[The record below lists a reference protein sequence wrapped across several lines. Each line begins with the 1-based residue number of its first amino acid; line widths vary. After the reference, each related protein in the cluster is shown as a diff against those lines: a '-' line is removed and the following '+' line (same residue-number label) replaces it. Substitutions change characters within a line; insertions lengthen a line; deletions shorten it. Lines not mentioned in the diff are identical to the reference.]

1 MSKLNTFSGERLKS
15 ARIYRGYTLTEL
27 SENTG
32 ISKQSLSLY
41 ENNKNKPEWD
51 NVLKISGEL
60 DFPREFFFQK
70 NKYDVNTDTTYF
82 RAILSANKKDRIA
95 QSIKLEFLAQIYL
108 FLCEYVDFPSLNVP
122 KIEFTPVNTTDI
134 CISDEQINNEQEQ
147 IERIAR
153 RVRECWNLGDGPIMD
168 LRYILES
175 NGIIVT
181 CFDAKASKI
190 DAFSQRT
197 TVNDGEIYIVV
208 VSNSGQSVVRSRF
221 DMAHELGHILL
232 HPWSEDIESITR
244 EEFKARERQA
254 NMFAGA
260 FMLPEDTFKQDVSYY
275 PTKPDYYLHL
285 KQKWNV
291 SISAMIYRAHQ
302 LKVITDNQYQYLM
315 RQISKNGW
323 RECEPGDVP
332 YSLENNMLQSA
343 VELLIQTDAF
353 SGMEF
358 VMNLSKNGITMHPHE
373 IEELLCLKNGTLSR
387 GQNSQ
392 SQIVQ
397 LKNLNE
403 D

>member
-1 MSKLNTFSGERLKS
+1 MPNINAFSGERLKS

-32 ISKQSLSLY
+32 ISKQSISLY

-51 NVLKISGEL
+51 NVLKLSCGL
-60 DFPREFFFQK
+60 NFPRDFFFQR
-70 NKYDVNTDTTYF
+70 NKYDVKTDTTYF
-82 RAILSANKKDRIA
+82 RAVLSANKKDRIA

-108 FLCEYVDFPSLNVP
+108 MLCDYVEFPSLNFP
-122 KIEFTPVNTTDI
+122 KIEFASGNTTDI
-134 CISDEQINNEQEQ
+134 YVTDEQMKAEQKQ
-147 IERIAR
+147 IEYIAKK
-153 RVRECWNLGDGPIMD
+153 VREYWKLDDEPIGD
-168 LRYILES
+168 LRYVLES

-208 VSNSGQSVVRSRF
+208 VSNSGQSVARSRF

-254 NMFAGA
+254 NKFAGA
-260 FMLPEDTFKQDVSYY
+260 FLLPENTFKQDVSYY
-275 PTKPDYYLHL
+275 PTKLDYYLHL
-285 KQKWNV
+285 KQKWKV

-302 LKVITDNQYQYLM
+302 LQVITDNQYQYLM
-315 RQISKNGW
+315 RQVSKNGW
-323 RECEPGDVP
+323 REREPDDVTFR
-332 YSLENNMLQSA
+332 LENNVLQSA
-343 VELLIQTDAF
+343 IELLIQNNVF
-353 SGMEF
+353 SGTEF
-358 VMNLSKNGITMHPHE
+358 TMNLSKNGIAMHPQE
-373 IEELLCLKNGTLSR
+373 IEELLCLKKGILST
-387 GQNSQ
+387 GQSSQ

-397 LKNLNE
+397 LKIVNDN
-403 D
+403 